1 MAQGFAATQ
10 RWGKNSKR
18 KESMSGDT
26 GGAPSQTPRTS
37 LVPSSSSQ
45 EATPTPSAMQDVVRE
60 ARLTTAMEE
69 MEARVVTRVTGV
81 MERLMAAQLAA
92 LIASRPAVSPPGPGL
107 GLAGRARPA
116 NDTWAQGRTPP
127 SDAEDDE
134 EEEQA

>member
-69 MEARVVTRVTGV
+69 MEARVTGV
-81 MERLMAAQLAA
+81 MKRLMAAQLAA

-127 SDAEDDE
+127 SGAEDD
-134 EEEQA
+134 